1 MSKLFKLK
9 EWVTIP
15 DAARHLSQIVNEPVC
30 EADVLQMALDGHLK
44 LTVGFPN
51 GAKARLGRV
60 MPYKDVPHR
69 ELPSLDGKATLTYA
83 DGYLL
88 RDLKDGEELQDDTLF
103 IHFDKEIVSIDGL
116 WDLAM
121 LGNERFDIEFDLQ
134 NLIGGPEVTMTNL
147 EGTFLNRSDGT
158 WAALQDRF
166 KERTFVDI
174 DGKKKTLKGC
184 YYPAGGL
191 GTDCT
196 RVIRT
201 YEILALQSRL
211 DGKALDK
218 PLANNERNT
227 LLKLVIGMAIKGYN
241 YDPAASKSTTPKEIA
256 DDLAGLGMTITD
268 DTVRKY
274 LKQSADTVL
283 PKKQRQQ

>member
-15 DAARHLSQIVNEPVC
+15 DAARHLSQIVDEPVC

-44 LTVGFPN
+44 LTVDFPN
-51 GAKARLGRV
+51 RAKARLGRV
-60 MPYKDVPHR
+60 IPYKDVPHH
-69 ELPSLDGKATLTYA
+69 ELPSLDGEGTFTYA
-83 DGYLL
+83 EGYPLN
-88 RDLKDGEELQDDTLF
+88 DIKDGEQLQSETPF
-103 IHFDKEIVSIDGL
+103 IHFGEDVVSIDGL

-121 LGNERFDIEFDLQ
+121 LGNERIDIEFDLQ
-134 NLIGGPEVTMTNL
+134 NLIGGPEVTMTNI

-166 KERTFVDI
+166 EDRTVAGA
-174 DGKKKTLKGC
+174 DGKKKTIKGS

-201 YEILALQSRL
+201 SEILALQSRL
-211 DGKALDK
+211 DKSALDK
-218 PLANNERNT
+218 PLAIRERDT
-227 LLKLVIGMAIKGYN
+227 LLKLVIGMAIKGYSH
-241 YDPAASKSTTPKEIA
+241 DPAASKSTAPKEIA
-256 DDLAGLGMTITD
+256 DDLTALGMTITD

-274 LKQSADTVL
+274 LKQAADNVL
-283 PKKQRQQ
+283 PTNQHQQ